1 MIVDE
6 TQGTPE
12 LDEAFAT
19 LTPTATQPQ
28 GEPTMH
34 IDLIEPTA
42 SEPEDTLSAMLVTA
56 LMAMLTPR
64 IEAMVEKKFAELA
77 TNADTLAQM
86 SDNFRT
92 EITSLIDEAVSG
104 AMQDHVSEYGHPDT
118 DAIDDRVN
126 DALRHADNIV
136 TEDMLDRMV
145 SDVLDEELE
154 GRVSSILDNA
164 TVSISV

>member
-1 MIVDE
+1 MIIDE

-19 LTPTATQPQ
+19 ITPTVTATQ

-34 IDLIEPTA
+34 TQNTNTLPIDVATPDA

-104 AMQDHVSEYGHPDT
+104 ALSDHVSEYDHHDT
-118 DAIDDRVN
+118 DAID
-126 DALRHADNIV
+126 ALIRS
-136 TEDMLDRMV
+136 MLHTQ
-145 SDVLDEELE
+145 
-154 GRVSSILDNA
+154 SSILDNA

>member
-1 MIVDE
+1 MH
-6 TQGTPE
+6 TQNTNTLPIDVATP
-12 LDEAFAT
+12 D
-19 LTPTATQPQ
+19 
-28 GEPTMH
+28 
-34 IDLIEPTA
+34 A

-104 AMQDHVSEYGHPDT
+104 AMQDKI
-118 DAIDDRVN
+118 AN
-126 DALRHADNIV
+126 ALRH
-136 TEDMLDRMV
+136 
-145 SDVLDEELE
+145 SDDVLTARNLHEKMNDYLDEELE